1 MKQRKQLLKFK
12 RWYAALLLC
21 VLGTGTMTWAY
32 VEGYDTNHEVFN
44 LTFEDADTYKSGWT
58 FQESANGSA
67 EASQVEYISGNHCLS
82 VVNKSGGYRTCNY
95 KFDNRY
101 YNYTLEFEW
110 NASKGN
116 DNAQQASTLEV
127 KSGSTVV
134 FSVEKVNA
142 DDKTSDEAQIKKAD
156 GTVLANINLGD
167 FNYNTTPNKL
177 FKFIVKGNINTGLY
191 LTVSNTNAETIIDNI
206 AISDFVNITEITGK
220 LGRTYV
226 VFAFDNVKLTSITKK
241 ASAPT
246 IKVDDATG
254 EMTLSTTDLDIDIYY
269 TTDGS
274 EPTASSNKYTGVV
287 DLPEGSYNVKA
298 KAIPVGEP
306 AIGNFTE
313 SDVATTSGT
322 ITKIQLTATLTYD
335 KTSVRA
341 TTSDQATPTLV
352 VKNGSN
358 TFTNYEV
365 TYTANNA
372 ALSIDPS
379 TGVAKAAGTSSAT
392 VGVTANIKIT
402 SADAKKY
409 KVTNPTAQIIVASAP
424 ETIETTLLPIEDGDV
439 KTFDCFRAMEWV
451 NIANQSDRILVEN
464 KNSNQ
469 SVSFTKE
476 NKYITTERHFLLHA
490 ASGDQIEDSGIDG
503 LRLGGKPS
511 SAGHYVEM
519 YVHGSGIMKIFAWKD
534 ADRTFSIYKDNINNE
549 IASGKH
555 IYDSSNKNALVE
567 TDIEVNLM
575 GYNTLFLGANGG
587 IRIEHIEWHPFVKP
601 YISLSNSSAEL
612 NVNADDTNINTLT
625 TIASWF
631 GNESQSSGT
640 TITSPI
646 YKFTSSNTD
655 VAEID
660 ETTGIINPKTSGT
673 TTISVQLMSGIQSDV
688 HYGSTTRE
696 FILNVTGTVKKA
708 VTLKFEKDEIALNT
722 TDDPK
727 PSAPALTALDADGE
741 TVSGVV
747 YSITNNGTGIT
758 IDSNTGALTYPS
770 SLAQGTE
777 TVTATFAENSTHKA
791 ATATYTIKVVDMI
804 LPPTVTIVP
813 TYGEAYELKG
823 SLEDNTTT
831 YAESKGYYIQKYNT
845 EGKRNATIAY
855 VTTSQ
860 QGVTITW
867 KNALK
872 SADKDINTAYD
883 SETGMS
889 VGGADKERTITVMLK
904 KGNLTWKAYYTVTPV
919 DLTATIADDKK
930 SISFAATPADNAT
943 IYYTDDATHPTTRSA
958 HGTSYEAIESKVVT
972 AMTVYPAS
980 MFTNNKD
987 FQTNYVTNDLLFD
1000 DGTFYLKKD
1009 DQPTVGSVLDVAT
1022 GNNVDYSNLGKLTIK
1037 LGETGAH
1044 YSKDNGNT
1052 YTPGNTV
1059 TFGKA
1064 GQENGISSY
1073 VDAYRFRSMFAG
1085 EDPRPEV
1092 GGKMAQN
1099 NKENGG
1105 YFLTPIDGS
1114 FYRLEPT
1121 ANGVVTL
1128 WVRQNGDALDGSINR
1143 RPVYVMDE
1151 DGVIM
1156 QRNTNETFTNILDIN
1171 GVEAHISPYSVI
1183 GGVDGPIYEAYAA
1196 DETKKND
1203 ANYKFMTSV
1212 YGDDIHPDTEVG
1224 DIIYLG
1230 DESIAQGVPLYGWE
1244 IPTRNYVRY
1253 QFPVKAGKSYYIG
1266 GNGTK
1271 IGFCAVKFTEQDGYE
1286 ATDISIDHKS
1296 STGLSSSFVEGNQYN
1311 VTLNRKFYANKWN
1324 ALVLPFSVSETQM
1337 RAIFGEDVEV
1347 MFYSKMPNS
1356 NRFQL
1361 TKHFYQMIYANV
1373 PCLVR
1378 PKSEVQ
1384 SPTFPNVTYVGQSI
1398 REQDLGYDYIL
1409 TGSYAQTTMKQYDY
1423 YTSWDDI
1430 SSCIFYQ
1437 ATGTTDAQ
1445 LLMNATRGWITS
1457 ANKTL
1462 NLAPRSMRVGLG
1474 SYTGDENGEATYIE
1488 TIFNGSP
1495 MDASF
1500 ESDGIRM
1507 GVYNVAGQKIA
1518 DTADN
1523 LPAGIYVVNGKK
1535 VIVK

>member
-1 MKQRKQLLKFK
+1 MKQRKQLNFK
-12 RWYAALLLC
+12 RWYIALLLC
-21 VLGTGTMTWAY
+21 ILGAGTATWAY
-32 VEGYDTNHEVFN
+32 VEGYSTSHEVFN
-44 LTFEDADTYKSGWT
+44 LTFEDAETYTTGWVI
-58 FQESANGSA
+58 QGDANPN
-67 EASQVEYISGNHCLS
+67 QIDYKSGNHCLS
-82 VVNKSGGYRTCNY
+82 IQNNGSGNRTCSY
-95 KFDNRY
+95 RFDNKY
-101 YNYTLEFEW
+101 FNYTFEFEW

-116 DNAQQASTLEV
+116 YNNGDTYSTLEI
-127 KSGSTVV
+127 KSGSTTLVRI
-134 FSVEKVNA
+134 SKYDATN
-142 DDKTSDEAQIKKAD
+142 EATVTKAD
-156 GTVLANINLGD
+156 GTVLTTLSLGD
-167 FNYNTTPNKL
+167 YARQVTPDKL
-177 FKFIVKGNINTGLY
+177 FKFVVNGYIGSTLKLSIYNPDGEAVIENTEIG
-191 LTVSNTNAETIIDNI
+191 
-206 AISDFVNITEITGK
+206 DFVNVTELAGTMARGF
-220 LGRTYV
+220 V
-226 VFAFDNVKLTSITKK
+226 VFAFDNVKLTSVTQK

-601 YISLSNSSAEL
+601 YMSLSNSSVEL

-640 TITSPI
+640 TIISPI

-696 FILNVTGTVKKA
+696 FTLNVTGTIKKA

-727 PSAPALTALDADGE
+727 PSAPTLTALDADGE
-741 TVSGVV
+741 TVSGVE

-770 SLAQGTE
+770 NLAQGTE
-777 TVTATFAENSTHKA
+777 TVTATFVENSTHKA
-791 ATATYTIKVVDMI
+791 ATATYTIKVVDII
-804 LPPTVTIVP
+804 LPPTVTIV
-813 TYGEAYELKG
+813 TEYGEAYELKG
-823 SLEDNTTT
+823 SLENNTSI
-831 YAESKGYYIQKYNT
+831 YAESKRYYIPKYKAD
-845 EGKRNATIAY
+845 GKSNNKTTAY

-867 KNALK
+867 KDALK
-872 SADKDINTAYD
+872 SADKDINKAYD
-883 SETGMS
+883 SETGMT

-919 DLTATIADDKK
+919 DLTATVAADKR
-930 SISFAATPADNAT
+930 SISFAATPTNNAT

-958 HGTSYEAIESKVVT
+958 NGTSYVATESKVVT
-972 AMTVYPAS
+972 AMAVYPAS
-980 MFTNNKD
+980 MFANNKD

-1022 GNNVDYSNLGKLTIK
+1022 GNAVDYSNLGKLTIK

-1044 YSKDNGNT
+1044 YSKDGGIT
-1052 YTPGNTV
+1052 YTQGNTV
-1059 TFGKA
+1059 SFGKA
-1064 GQENGISSY
+1064 AQENGITSY

-1156 QRNTNETFTNILDIN
+1156 KRNTNETFTNILDIN

-1183 GGVDGPIYEAYAA
+1183 GGVDGPIYENYAA

-1271 IGFCAVKFTEQDGYE
+1271 IGFCAVKFTEQDGYK
-1286 ATDISIDHKS
+1286 ATNISIDHKS
-1296 STGLSSSFVEGNQYN
+1296 ATGLSSDFVEGSQYN

-1423 YTSWDDI
+1423 YTSWDDV